1 MLEERAKEWTRQ
13 WKQEGRLEG
22 IQEGEE
28 KGRLEGK
35 AEGIQE
41 ILLKQLESKF
51 MPIPEECL
59 AKVSAAKREDL
70 LLWAERVLRAES
82 IEQVFH

>member
-1 MLEERAKEWTRQ
+1 MLKERAKEWTRQ
-13 WKQEGRLEG
+13 WKQEGR
-22 IQEGEE
+22 QEGRLE
-28 KGRLEGK
+28 GRLEGK

-82 IEQVFH
+82 LEQVFH

>member
-1 MLEERAKEWTRQ
+1 M
-13 WKQEGRLEG
+13 
-22 IQEGEE
+22 
-28 KGRLEGK
+28 EGK

-41 ILLKQLESKF
+41 ILLKLLESKF
-51 MPIPEECL
+51 MSIPEECR

-82 IEQVFH
+82 LEQVFNEPPTARGK